1 MKNYKLVICVV
12 RSPGRSGMEVVMYQ
26 KEIIYLG
33 LYKDGDRLRSAGF
46 LKVEKRDRE
55 GNLSLMVKNV
65 PHSINGKYPVRYY
78 NGLDWKDCLLYNSPS
93 PRAS

>member
-1 MKNYKLVICVV
+1 
-12 RSPGRSGMEVVMYQ
+12 MYQ